1 LSYSEEIPYAG
12 EAAVSR
18 HVARSRG
25 RRRKTRTRTR
35 AWVVEGSVGVAVI
48 ATAVLVTSGP
58 VDLWP
63 SRSRTAP
70 AAAGPQEQPVARV
83 DVRARDETPGT
94 PPTADEVEM
103 AAPTRSDYTDDK
115 AVAYFRAR
123 WRDRTS
129 ALVRDIRTTGG
140 YLRIYTD
147 LPEADDDSDAAI
159 TLCERGLEYLAAEG
173 DTSRVVFVQA
183 DLGENGN
190 PVLANVLGP
199 DDPDCRVTSPEPR

>member
-1 LSYSEEIPYAG
+1 M
-12 EAAVSR
+12 
-18 HVARSRG
+18 ARSRG
-25 RRRKTRTRTR
+25 RRRKTRTR
-35 AWVVEGSVGVAVI
+35 AWVVEGGVGAAVI
-48 ATAVLVTSGP
+48 ATAVLVTTGP
-58 VDLWP
+58 VHLWP
-63 SRSRTAP
+63 SGSRTAP
-70 AAAGPQEQPVARV
+70 ASAEPDEPEVARV
-83 DVRARDETPGT
+83 GVRARSGAPETAAG
-94 PPTADEVEM
+94 VEM

-115 AVAYFRAR
+115 AVAYFRSR

-173 DTSRVVFVQA
+173 DASRVVFVQA

>member
-1 LSYSEEIPYAG
+1 M
-12 EAAVSR
+12 
-18 HVARSRG
+18 
-25 RRRKTRTRTR
+25 
-35 AWVVEGSVGVAVI
+35 
-48 ATAVLVTSGP
+48 GP
-58 VDLWP
+58 VQLWP
-63 SRSRTAP
+63 SGSRTAIAP
-70 AAAGPQEQPVARV
+70 AGPDAGPVTRI
-83 DVRARDETPGT
+83 DVRARDDAPREPDETVG
-94 PPTADEVEM
+94 M

-115 AVAYFRAR
+115 AVAFFRTR

-147 LPEADDDSDAAI
+147 LPEAADDSDAAI
-159 TLCERGLEYLAAEG
+159 TLCERGLEYLAAAG

-199 DDPDCRVTSPEPR
+199 DDPDCQVTSPEPR

>member
-1 LSYSEEIPYAG
+1 MG
-12 EAAVSR
+12 AAV
-18 HVARSRG
+18 
-25 RRRKTRTRTR
+25 T
-35 AWVVEGSVGVAVI
+35 
-48 ATAVLVTSGP
+48 ATAVLVTIGP
-58 VDLWP
+58 VQLWP
-63 SRSRTAP
+63 SGSRTAP
-70 AAAGPQEQPVARV
+70 ESPGPDGWPATRL
-83 DVRARDETPGT
+83 DVRARDDSAREP
-94 PPTADEVEM
+94 DEAVGM

-115 AVAYFRAR
+115 AVAYFRTR

-159 TLCERGLEYLAAEG
+159 TLCERGLEYLAAAG

-199 DDPDCRVTSPEPR
+199 GDPDCRVTSPEPR